1 MPRDFYPRRE
11 ADIVRFTANFSAKI
25 NADAPLYG
33 LTEPAAAEYAVVQQA
48 FAQAYAVAQCPSTD
62 SSSAT
67 AAKEAERVA
76 LERATR
82 PLVRLIKANPNV
94 TDEMRV
100 NLGLPRQT
108 QRRRHVPA
116 PDAAPLLRVVKSVAG
131 AISVRL
137 GDATSMRRGKPRD
150 VCRAVV
156 LGYIGENPPADP
168 RQWSLAAIPSR
179 ATAQLHFNPNLPPG
193 TKVWLT
199 ACWTN
204 ARQERGP
211 LCEPVVTHLT
221 YGVAVQGAQLRQ
233 AA

>member
-33 LTEPAAAEYAVVQQA
+33 LTEPAAAEYAVLQQA
-48 FAQAYAVAQCPSTD
+48 FAQTYAVAQSPSTD
-62 SSSAT
+62 TSSAT
-67 AAKEAERVA
+67 AAKEADRVA

-100 NLGLPRQT
+100 NLGLSPQT
-108 QRRRHVPA
+108 QRRRRVPA
-116 PDAAPLLRVVKSVAG
+116 PDAAPSLLVVGSVGG
-131 AISVRL
+131 AVRVRL
-137 GDATSMRRGKPRD
+137 SDLTSLRRGKPRD
-150 VCRAVV
+150 VNGAVIF
-156 LGYIGENPPADP
+156 GHAGDNPPADP
-168 RQWSLAAIPSR
+168 REWNVKAITSR
-179 ATAQLHFNPNLPPG
+179 ATAQLHFSPNLPPG

-211 LCEPVVTHLT
+211 LCEPVFTHLT
-221 YGVAVQGAQLRQ
+221 YGVAVQRTQLRQ